1 MTSEEPSVV
10 RLMHYDPTW
19 PQEYAQTRSSLLY
32 ACEGWLSE
40 VEHIGSTS
48 IPGLIA
54 QPTIDVLAGVRNQDE
69 MEEVRPRI
77 EGLNFFAVESDPSSD
92 PSYILTKPRRL
103 LEGQSEPTHRVFLTT
118 IDSPIWEQA
127 MIVRDYL
134 RSSAEDALKYEEIKM
149 LHWKRCGGDRKQYD
163 TAKSTYLTHLVDQIR
178 ASRQSPP
185 PNA

>member
-1 MTSEEPSVV
+1 MTSQKPSGV

-19 PQEYAQTRSSLLY
+19 PQEYAQTRSSLLH

-54 QPTIDVLAGVRNQDE
+54 QPTIDILAGVRSHHE
-69 MEEVRPRI
+69 MEEARPRI
-77 EGLNFFAVESDPSSD
+77 EGLNFLALESHVSVD
-92 PSYILTKPRRL
+92 PSYVLTKPRRL
-103 LEGQSEPTHRVFLTT
+103 LEGQSEPTHRVFLTM

-134 RSSAEDALKYEEIKM
+134 RSSAEDALIYEEVKM
-149 LHWKRCGGDRKQYD
+149 LHWKRTGGDRKHYEL
-163 TAKSTYLTHLVDQIR
+163 AKSAYLTHIADQVR
-178 ASRQSPP
+178 AGGQHPP
-185 PNA
+185 PSE